1 MVFRGFFG
9 NETEALERART
20 IAKEKKRKA
29 IFKVLPGMHE
39 EGNAMSLNDVPVAF
53 GLHKSY
59 EDRTV
64 TVVDL
69 TD

>member
-1 MVFRGFFG
+1 
-9 NETEALERART
+9 
-20 IAKEKKRKA
+20 
-29 IFKVLPGMHE
+29 MHE